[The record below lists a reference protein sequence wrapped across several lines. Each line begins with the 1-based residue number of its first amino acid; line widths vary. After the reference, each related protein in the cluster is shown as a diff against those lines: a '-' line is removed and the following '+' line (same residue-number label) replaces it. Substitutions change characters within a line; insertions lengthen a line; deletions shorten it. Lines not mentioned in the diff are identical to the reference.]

1 MSNPELVFASKTQ
14 EEETKSAVAARPS
27 SEDPKGC
34 PNITQSSNLLDFQDF
49 QDLQRETASKP
60 MGDNDGF
67 KTPTSL
73 KHKIPE
79 MITCPP
85 APKKNQI
92 LITSTVKGSVIVF
105 KNPRRSLQFDG
116 SVYTRG

>member
-1 MSNPELVFASKTQ
+1 MSWRRPGRRDQ
-14 EEETKSAVAARPS
+14 IKSAVAARPS

-34 PNITQSSNLLDFQDF
+34 PNITQSSNLFDFQDF
-49 QDLQRETASKP
+49 QDLQREK
-60 MGDNDGF
+60 DNDGF

-92 LITSTVKGSVIVF
+92 LITSTVKGRSVFVF